1 MATTKKPASSEP
13 RNPLEL
19 PSLEQLKAMA
29 SQFKLPGVDV
39 NAIVEWQRKDLEALA
54 EANRRA
60 YEGMQALT
68 QRRAE
73 MLRDAFAQLQSMAKD
88 GAGKDLLAKQ
98 SEAVQQGMKQALD
111 NARELAQME
120 AKTRSDAWQVMQ
132 ERLTQNMTDLQ
143 SLLTPKK

>member
-68 QRRAE
+68 QR
-73 MLRDAFAQLQSMAKD
+73 MAKD